1 VGFAIGWHARAVP
14 CVIRAALP
22 EDGPAL
28 QAIERLAGERYR
40 DVGLAVIADD
50 APPSVN
56 RLSSYATA
64 GRSWVAVDASG
75 CPVGYVLADRVDGN
89 AHVEQVSVTPAAQGL
104 GIGRAL
110 ICRVER
116 WALESDMRALTLT
129 TFAAVPW
136 NGPLY
141 EHLGFRVLTGDEV
154 GPELRTIR
162 GGEAA
167 HGLDVARRVCMR
179 VDLTDGATTPVP

>member
-1 VGFAIGWHARAVP
+1 MVP
-14 CVIRAALP
+14 HVIRDALP

-28 QAIERLAGERYR
+28 RAIERLAGGRYR
-40 DVGLAVIADD
+40 DVGLAAIADD
-50 APPSVN
+50 EPTSVD

-75 CPVGYVLADRVDGN
+75 RPLGYVLADLVDGN
-89 AHVEQVSVTPAAQGL
+89 AHVEQVSVTPAAQGQ
-104 GIGRAL
+104 GIGRDL
-110 ICRVER
+110 IGRVER
-116 WALESDMRALTLT
+116 WAVESEMSAVTLT
-129 TFAAVPW
+129 TFADVSW

-162 GGEAA
+162 EAEAA
-167 HGLDVARRVCMR
+167 HGLDIARRVCMR
-179 VDLTDGATTPVP
+179 IDLTDDTTAPRAP